1 MTRKTL
7 AMLVVLWLGGVPVWA
22 SAVQEPTPPVL
33 AQLEVEIVLSRYQG
47 EQRVANLPYTLRVSE
62 GRQRGSQLRVGVEVP
77 LRTGEGGLQY
87 RNVGTSVD
95 CWANDR
101 TGADDAHELRLSV
114 DHSAVVPA
122 SDAEPPFQGA
132 PMFSSFR
139 LQSVVELRDG
149 ESAELVGS
157 TDPVTGEVMRIRV
170 SLKVR

>member
-101 TGADDAHELRLSV
+101 TGACCS
-114 DHSAVVPA
+114 
-122 SDAEPPFQGA
+122 
-132 PMFSSFR
+132 
-139 LQSVVELRDG
+139 
-149 ESAELVGS
+149 
-157 TDPVTGEVMRIRV
+157 
-170 SLKVR
+170 